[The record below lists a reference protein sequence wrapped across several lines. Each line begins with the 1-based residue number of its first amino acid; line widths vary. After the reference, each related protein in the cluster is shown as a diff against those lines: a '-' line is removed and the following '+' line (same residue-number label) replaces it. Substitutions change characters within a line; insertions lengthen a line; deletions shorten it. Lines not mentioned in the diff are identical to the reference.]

1 MQSRS
6 ALATL
11 QRCCFIHA
19 KFRPHPRCT
28 FPPGGLYVAAS
39 PLCVGSCARAFG
51 YFSCQLASLGHTFRN
66 ATLITSSQAA
76 KQPSRLRRRRQ
87 RVDKS
92 KCRRDMS
99 SPHLTPTARGR
110 VCIIHGTEPKKVPHS
125 LCLETE
131 TELAAR
137 LADCLAG
144 RLAGGQVGRLLAGC
158 LAG

>member
-19 KFRPHPRCT
+19 QIRPHPPLLAGCM
-28 FPPGGLYVAAS
+28 LYAAS

-66 ATLITSSQAA
+66 ATLITSNTGNQAA
-76 KQPSRLRRRRQ
+76 EQPSRLRRRRQ

-99 SPHLTPTARGR
+99 SPLPLPTHLTPTARG
-110 VCIIHGTEPKKVPHS
+110 VEC
-125 LCLETE
+125 
-131 TELAAR
+131 A
-137 LADCLAG
+137 
-144 RLAGGQVGRLLAGC
+144 
-158 LAG
+158 